1 MTTKLFQLPDLSSR
15 STYLLVGLAAVGV
28 GTAIGLAT
36 SYLPLLL
43 YLGVA
48 GVLACVFGF
57 LMLRYTHWTVG
68 AFFLAFALQTTLFA
82 GFEVR
87 GLYYPLYLLM
97 LANGIMGLIAGR
109 VKVSVGIVINYLL
122 FFTVV
127 ILSLFN
133 IATPL
138 DFEVFQRLFIYILG
152 FFVFFQFSS
161 EQAFQTLIRVQVCA
175 GFIVAGWV
183 ILDAAQ
189 GGFAGRGI
197 SEVDQNNV
205 TSTIAL
211 GLIPLFAL
219 QLFSKAGLWLRAVGW
234 LALAGGIYATLLLA
248 SRGISLALAV
258 AFMVMFAR
266 LLNNP
271 RRSIPLIIV
280 AIAGAIVIAS
290 LPGSDNLAQRFT
302 QGDVATAN
310 GRVPLWTAAISE
322 INTSPALQLL
332 FGHGYNYTLLVTNR
346 VVGFLYSVHN
356 TYLQM
361 ALDFGLL
368 GVGLFLLL
376 HATVIRLLWR
386 FNDSLSLY
394 GIGTVVFLLFSNLTL
409 QAADGF
415 LYWVV
420 LGTALAVAVWRRQT
434 TQVSSPTNTHTLVKR
449 SLVK

>member
-1 MTTKLFQLPDLSSR
+1 MTTKLLNLPDLSSR
-15 STYLLVGLAAVGV
+15 STYLLVGLAAVVV
-28 GTAIGLAT
+28 GAALGLAT
-36 SYLPLLL
+36 SYLPLLV

-68 AFFLAFALQTTLFA
+68 AFFLAFALQTTLFS

-97 LANGIMGLIAGR
+97 LANGVMGLIAGR

-127 ILSLFN
+127 VLSLFN

-161 EQAFQTLIRVQVCA
+161 EQGFQTLIRVQVCA

-189 GGFAGRGI
+189 GGFVGRGI

-211 GLIPLFAL
+211 GMIPLFAL
-219 QLFSKAGLWLRAVGW
+219 QLFSKAGLWLRTLGW

-258 AFMVMFAR
+258 AFMVMFVR

-271 RRSIPLIIV
+271 RRSIPLVIL
-280 AIAGAIVIAS
+280 AIAGAAMLAS
-290 LPGSDNLAQRFT
+290 LPGSDNLAERFS
-302 QGDVATAN
+302 QGDVASAN
-310 GRVPLWTAAISE
+310 GRVPLWTAAIRE
-322 INTSPALQLL
+322 INASPALQLI
-332 FGHGYNYTLLVTNR
+332 FGYGYNYTLLVTNR

-361 ALDFGLL
+361 TLDFGLL

-386 FNDSLSLY
+386 FSDALSLY

-434 TQVSSPTNTHTLVKR
+434 TQLPSPANHTLVKR

>member
-1 MTTKLFQLPDLSSR
+1 MTTKLLNLPDLSSR
-15 STYLLVGLAAVGV
+15 STYLLVGLAAVVV
-28 GTAIGLAT
+28 GAALGLAT
-36 SYLPLLL
+36 SYLPLLV

-68 AFFLAFALQTTLFA
+68 AFFLAFALQTTLFS

-97 LANGIMGLIAGR
+97 LANGVMGLIAGR

-127 ILSLFN
+127 VLSLFN

-161 EQAFQTLIRVQVCA
+161 EQGFQTLIRVQVCA

-189 GGFAGRGI
+189 GGFVGRGI

-211 GLIPLFAL
+211 GMIPLFAL
-219 QLFSKAGLWLRAVGW
+219 QLFSKAGLWLRALGW

-258 AFMVMFAR
+258 AFMVMFVR

-271 RRSIPLIIV
+271 RRSIPLVIL
-280 AIAGAIVIAS
+280 AIAGAAMLAS
-290 LPGSDNLAQRFT
+290 LPGSDNLAERFS
-302 QGDVATAN
+302 QGDVASAN
-310 GRVPLWTAAISE
+310 GRVPLWTAAIRE
-322 INTSPALQLL
+322 INASPALQLI
-332 FGHGYNYTLLVTNR
+332 FGYGYNYTLLVTNR

-361 ALDFGLL
+361 TLDFGLL

-386 FNDSLSLY
+386 FSDALSLY

-434 TQVSSPTNTHTLVKR
+434 TQLPSPANHTLVKR

>member
-1 MTTKLFQLPDLSSR
+1 MITKLHLPPLSSR
-15 STYLLVGLAAVGV
+15 STYVLVGVAAVVVGV
-28 GTAIGLAT
+28 AIGLAT

-48 GVLACVFGF
+48 GVLACIFGF

-97 LANGIMGLIAGR
+97 LVNGVMGLVAGR

-127 ILSLFN
+127 VFSLFN

-161 EQAFQTLIRVQVCA
+161 EEAFQTLMRVQVWA

-183 ILDAAQ
+183 ILDAAR

-197 SEVDQNNV
+197 SEIDQNNV

-219 QLFSKAGLWLRAVGW
+219 QLFSKANLWLRGLGW

-248 SRGISLALAV
+248 SRGVSLALAV

-266 LLNNP
+266 LLNSP
-271 RRSIPLIIV
+271 RRSIPLIMV

-290 LPGSDNLAQRFT
+290 LPGSDNLAARFS
-302 QGDVATAN
+302 QGDVASAN
-310 GRVPLWTAAISE
+310 GRVPLWTAAIRE
-322 INTSPALQLL
+322 INTSPALQLV

-361 ALDFGLL
+361 TLDFGLL
-368 GVGLFLLL
+368 GVSLFVLL
-376 HATVIRLLWR
+376 HITVIRLLWR
-386 FNDSLSLY
+386 FGDALSLY

-420 LGTALAVAVWRRQT
+420 LGTALAVAVWRRQSVF
-434 TQVSSPTNTHTLVKR
+434 VSTPTPLH
-449 SLVK
+449 SLVNKNSVN

>member
-1 MTTKLFQLPDLSSR
+1 MTTQLSSPR
-15 STYLLVGLAAVGV
+15 STYVLVGIGAVVIG
-28 GTAIGLAT
+28 AILGFLT
-36 SYLPLLL
+36 SYLPLLV

-48 GVLACVFGF
+48 AVLACIFGF
-57 LMLRYTHWTVG
+57 LMLRYPHWTVG

-87 GLYYPLYLLM
+87 GLYYPLYMLM
-97 LANGIMGLIAGR
+97 LVNGVMGLVAGR
-109 VKVSVGIVINYLL
+109 VKVSVGVVINYLL
-122 FFTVV
+122 FFVLVV
-127 ILSLFN
+127 FSLFN

-138 DFEVFQRLFIYILG
+138 NFEVFQRLFIYILG

-161 EQAFQTLIRVQVCA
+161 EQAFQTVMRVQVWA

-219 QLFSKAGLWLRAVGW
+219 QLFSKTNLWLRLLGW
-234 LALAGGIYATLLLA
+234 VALAGGIYATLLLA

-266 LLNNP
+266 LLNDP
-271 RRSIPLIIV
+271 RRSIPLIV
-280 AIAGAIVIAS
+280 LAIAGAVILAS
-290 LPGSDNLAQRFT
+290 LPGSDNLAERFT
-302 QGDVATAN
+302 QGDVASAN
-310 GRVPLWTAAISE
+310 GRVPLWSAALYE
-322 INTSPALQLL
+322 INASPAPQLM
-332 FGHGYNYTLLVTNR
+332 FGHGFNHTLIVTSR

-361 ALDFGLL
+361 TLEFGLL
-368 GVGLFLLL
+368 GVSLFLLL
-376 HATVIRLLWR
+376 HITVIRLLWR
-386 FNDSLSLY
+386 FRDALSLY
-394 GIGTVVFLLFSNLTL
+394 SIGTVVFLLFSNLTL

-420 LGTALAVAVWRRQT
+420 LGMALAVAVWRRQG
-434 TQVSSPTNTHTLVKR
+434 SSEGDKTLK
-449 SLVK
+449 S